1 MNWIIVDSVLFV
13 VAYLVWTCA
22 SAYRIA
28 SYESGIAVRIS
39 DKLRAAL
46 LIFSFKWPKISVMAV
61 IYQIFTYVMLGFYL
75 VSRLDWAQSFLKE
88 NVPNINQIYTWALL
102 VQVVGVFLLALLE
115 EGIYYLRVVRK
126 R

>member
-1 MNWIIVDSVLFV
+1 MNWIIADSVLFV
-13 VAYLVWTCA
+13 VSYLVWTCA

-39 DKLRAAL
+39 DELRAAL
-46 LIFSFKWPKISVMAV
+46 LIFSFKLPKISVMAV
-61 IYQIFTYVMLGFYL
+61 IYQAFTYIMLGFYL

-88 NVPNINQIYTWALL
+88 KVPNINQIYTWVLL
-102 VQVVGVFLLALLE
+102 VQVVGIFLVALAE

>member
-1 MNWIIVDSVLFV
+1 MNWIIADSVLFV
-13 VAYLVWTCA
+13 VSYPVWTCA

-28 SYESGIAVRIS
+28 SYESGIAVRVS
-39 DKLRAAL
+39 DKARAAL

-61 IYQIFTYVMLGFYL
+61 IYQIFTCVLLGFYL
-75 VSRLDWAQSFLKE
+75 VSRLDWAQSFLEE
-88 NVPNINQIYTWALL
+88 NVPNINQVYTWALL
-102 VQVVGVFLLALLE
+102 VQVVGIFLVALAE